1 MGGTHQSTDDRASLV
16 MVEDVRHPRVAR
28 LLRDEGQP
36 PRMPARQRHLVV
48 EVQQTAGGAI
58 TSFFW
63 CFCFHMST
71 SEGSMTSRQNQPIT
85 DRRVRFEAG

>member
-48 EVQQTAGGAI
+48 EIHIKQVTSSRGCFGG
-58 TSFFW
+58 FF
-63 CFCFHMST
+63 FKMST
-71 SEGSMTSRQNQPIT
+71 SDGSITSPQNQPIT
-85 DRRVRFEAG
+85 DRSVRFEAG